1 MSRVPFIAIARGF
14 LLCGDTALLCRA
26 KGYDFW
32 FLPGGGIEDNE
43 DAQAALRRELRE
55 ENGIELEDVSYITT
69 VQNRF
74 LDKGVFVNEIGL
86 VFQARIPGGT
96 VIQSLEDHMES
107 GLFSREDVRSMTILP
122 ATLKQ
127 ALIDVMDGKSIPA
140 FIGLED

>member
-1 MSRVPFIAIARGF
+1 MERVPFIAIARGF
-14 LLCGDTALLCRA
+14 IFCGEKALLCRA

-43 DAQAALRRELRE
+43 DAQVTLRRELVE
-55 ENGIELEDVSYITT
+55 ENGIELEDVSYLTT

-86 VFQARIPGGT
+86 VFQARIPEGT

-107 GLFSREDVRSMTILP
+107 GLFSRDEIAEMKILP
-122 ATLKQ
+122 PHLKH
-127 ALIDVMDGKSIPA
+127 ALIEVMDGKSIPA
-140 FIGLED
+140 FIGLEA